1 MSGTWVDLSA
11 NTGSGIS
18 GAPTLDG
25 VVVLACQA
33 MHHDL
38 LRSTKGGV
46 WGIVI
51 RKSVE
56 AKENN

>member
-1 MSGTWVDLSA
+1 MDLRA

-38 LRSTKGGV
+38 LRSAKGGV
-46 WGIVI
+46 LGIVI

-56 AKENN
+56 AKEKN

>member
-1 MSGTWVDLSA
+1 MDLSA